1 MEENKPE
8 PPPSP
13 TRVGRGKIC
22 RHWYKGHCWLDTT
35 CGFLHPPRETMPPNL
50 VFEYKSKQQEKS
62 TNTNAEGE
70 PVQKKEHT
78 GGRVCHHW
86 ERGYCWLGNTCGFL
100 HTELPR
106 TTVQYPGYQ
115 GGYTGMGGKMGE
127 VPQMMHHYNQQQPY
141 RNGVR
146 IASPP
151 RQPNY
156 HVRPPNLI
164 NGMQNVNPTQMYH
177 TQHHQLANVPVQV
190 PQMHHQQHSPHQVN
204 SPIQMIPQQ
213 SPPNTNSPVQ
223 LQQEAYPPLTGGH
236 YYSS

>member
-62 TNTNAEGE
+62 INNADGE
-70 PVQKKEHT
+70 PVHKKEHT

-106 TTVQYPGYQ
+106 TNVQYPGYGQ
-115 GGYTGMGGKMGE
+115 GGYTGMGGKMNGMGE
-127 VPQMMHHYNQQQPY
+127 VPQLMHHYNQHQQQPY

-156 HVRPPNLI
+156 HVRPPNL
-164 NGMQNVNPTQMYH
+164 MPQNVNAYH
-177 TQHHQLANVPVQV
+177 VGNP
-190 PQMHHQQHSPHQVN
+190 HSPHTHN
-204 SPIQMIPQQ
+204 SPHLMPQQ
-213 SPPNTNSPVQ
+213 PPNTNSQV
-223 LQQEAYPPLTGGH
+223 LQQEAYPPLTGG